1 MIRLIK
7 TVVGSYPAI
16 TCKPEKPTE
25 KIKDLLGL
33 YDKYECGVKRAVQ
46 DQLNAGI
53 DIVSD
58 GQIRGDMI
66 EIFINKMYG
75 FDGRMV
81 TGKIEYAEPI
91 TLKDLKYASRLIRR
105 KQATDTSLTGSP
117 EKKSGKGIKGI
128 ITGPCTIASSIRVE
142 QCYSDKKDKNLIYDL
157 AMALRKEALT
167 IEKHVTMIQIDEPIL
182 STGYYDL
189 DLARNAVGII
199 TKDITVPTAMHVC
212 GDIMSVSEELNE
224 FNVDILDHEFASNRK
239 NLAILENIKK
249 DIGFGCVDTKQKTVD
264 SVDAIKNLI
273 IEGIEILKN
282 RDDIDRK
289 KAIKNMLDKHVLI
302 DPDCGMRLLPIDS
315 AYQKLKNMVTAAEEV
330 EREMKG
336 C

>member
-1 MIRLIK
+1 
-7 TVVGSYPAI
+7 
-16 TCKPEKPTE
+16 
-25 KIKDLLGL
+25 
-33 YDKYECGVKRAVQ
+33 
-46 DQLNAGI
+46 
-53 DIVSD
+53 
-58 GQIRGDMI
+58 
-66 EIFINKMYG
+66 
-75 FDGRMV
+75 
-81 TGKIEYAEPI
+81 
-91 TLKDLKYASRLIRR
+91 
-105 KQATDTSLTGSP
+105 
-117 EKKSGKGIKGI
+117 
-128 ITGPCTIASSIRVE
+128 
-142 QCYSDKKDKNLIYDL
+142 
-157 AMALRKEALT
+157 
-167 IEKHVTMIQIDEPIL
+167 MIQIDEPIL

-239 NLAILENIKK
+239 NLATLENIKK
-249 DIGFGCVDTKQKTVD
+249 DIGFGCIDTKQKTVD
-264 SVDAIKNLI
+264 SVDAIKDLI